1 MSVCNQESRAP
12 VKTKKGK
19 EWKYL
24 QVLANWGHAE
34 STKRIML
41 PLNKMKNGLN
51 Y

>member
-24 QVLANWGHAE
+24 QVLANWGRAE